1 MKKMFDVLNKI
12 KTKYII
18 ALVAAICISV
28 FLSVLPPLVLENII
42 DSLAGG
48 TPILFSAA
56 VGYFAIVALS
66 GFAEAAKE
74 GMIIIFGQKVMHGIR
89 TEMCQKLNRLPA
101 SYFVD
106 HAPGEIVSHF
116 TNDVQTIDN
125 LFSSGIISMFAD
137 VCKMAA
143 VLFVVYRKSLGLGL
157 MLTVVTPILFVMTR
171 QFQKRTQAAQTENL
185 RAIGSANQQIPEAQK
200 NLRTISLLR
209 KQPYMI
215 GRYSKSID
223 DSFQAQERSN
233 FYDSIYSPI
242 IIFISSAI
250 IGIVMALAAQNG
262 MMREFFG
269 MSVGTA
275 AALIAYVGSFFEP
288 LESIGMALQNIQ
300 SAISGIKRI
309 SDFLGEEEDA
319 PAAAAQQGESSA
331 PVAAAGSVPV
341 AAGLTTHQG
350 RQATAA
356 AVPSESTAT
365 PAAIVSLSH
374 VDFSYAPEKP
384 AVLKDFSMEVEEGED
399 IVLMGRTGAG
409 KSTILKLIVGL
420 YTPQNGK
427 VSIGGQDPRQIAE
440 SERRKSVGYVQQ
452 QFSMISGTVGEQVS
466 LKDPQITTN
475 QIEKALKTVGLY
487 DAVKN
492 LPDGLNT
499 KCEESTFSQ
508 GQFQLLSIARAI
520 VLNPKLLLFDE
531 ITANLDKKTETMVL
545 KALNAAAESRTTI
558 SVSHHAYENL
568 TGMKKRCIY
577 I

>member
-1 MKKMFDVLNKI
+1 MKKMFDVLNMI

-18 ALVAAICISV
+18 ALVATICISV

-42 DSLAGG
+42 DSLASG

-89 TEMCQKLNRLPA
+89 SEMCQKLNRLPA

-116 TNDVQTIDN
+116 TNDVQTIDS
-125 LFSSGIISMFAD
+125 LFSSGIISMIAD
-137 VCKMAA
+137 VCKMGA
-143 VLFVVYRKSLGLGL
+143 VLFVVYRKSIGLGL
-157 MLTVVTPILFVMTR
+157 MLTVVTPILYIMTR

-200 NLRTISLLR
+200 NLLTINLLR

-215 GRYSKSID
+215 GRYRKSID

-242 IIFISSAI
+242 IIFTSSAI

-309 SDFLGEEEDA
+309 SDFLGEDED
-319 PAAAAQQGESSA
+319 
-331 PVAAAGSVPV
+331 
-341 AAGLTTHQG
+341 
-350 RQATAA
+350 ATAA
-356 AVPSESTAT
+356 AVSSESTVT

-374 VDFSYAPEKP
+374 VDFSYSSEKP

-427 VSIGGQDPRQIAE
+427 VSVGGQDPRQIAE
-440 SERRKSVGYVQQ
+440 SDRRKSVGYVQQ

-466 LKDPQITTN
+466 LKDPLITTS
-475 QIEKALKTVGLY
+475 QIERALKTVGLY
-487 DAVKN
+487 DTVKN

>member
-1 MKKMFDVLNKI
+1 MKKMFDVLNMI
-12 KTKYII
+12 KPKYII
-18 ALVAAICISV
+18 ALVATICISV

-42 DSLAGG
+42 DSLASG

-116 TNDVQTIDN
+116 TNDVQTIDS
-125 LFSSGIISMFAD
+125 LFSSGIISMIAD
-137 VCKMAA
+137 VCKMGA
-143 VLFVVYRKSLGLGL
+143 VLFVVYRKSMGLGL
-157 MLTVVTPILFVMTR
+157 MLTVVTPILYIMTR

-215 GRYSKSID
+215 GRYRKSID
-223 DSFQAQERSN
+223 YSFAAQERSN

-242 IIFISSAI
+242 IIFTSSAI
-250 IGIVMALAAQNG
+250 IGIVMALAAKNG

-309 SDFLGEEEDA
+309 SDFLGEDEDA
-319 PAAAAQQGESSA
+319 PVAAAQQGESA
-331 PVAAAGSVPV
+331 
-341 AAGLTTHQG
+341 
-350 RQATAA
+350 ATAA
-356 AVPSESTAT
+356 AGA
-365 PAAIVSLSH
+365 AAIVSLSH
-374 VDFSYAPEKP
+374 VDFSYSPEKP

-427 VSIGGQDPRQIAE
+427 VSVGGQDPRIIAE
-440 SERRKSVGYVQQ
+440 SDRRKSVGYVQQ

-466 LKDPQITTN
+466 LKDPLITIS
-475 QIEKALKTVGLY
+475 QIERALKTVGLY
-487 DAVKN
+487 DTVTN

>member
-1 MKKMFDVLNKI
+1 MKKMFDVLNMI
-12 KTKYII
+12 KLKYII
-18 ALVAAICISV
+18 ALVATICISV

-42 DSLAGG
+42 DSLASG

-56 VGYFAIVALS
+56 VVYFAIVALS

-116 TNDVQTIDN
+116 TNDVQTIDS
-125 LFSSGIISMFAD
+125 LFSSGIISMIAD
-137 VCKMAA
+137 VCKMGA
-143 VLFVVYRKSLGLGL
+143 VLFVVYRKSMGLGL
-157 MLTVVTPILFVMTR
+157 MLTVVTPILYIMTR

-215 GRYSKSID
+215 GRYRKSID
-223 DSFQAQERSN
+223 DSFAAQERSN

-242 IIFISSAI
+242 IIFTSSAI
-250 IGIVMALAAQNG
+250 IGIVMALAAKNG

-309 SDFLGEEEDA
+309 SDFLGEDEDA
-319 PAAAAQQGESSA
+319 SVAAAQQGESA
-331 PVAAAGSVPV
+331 ANAAAG
-341 AAGLTTHQG
+341 A
-350 RQATAA
+350 
-356 AVPSESTAT
+356 
-365 PAAIVSLSH
+365 AAIVSLSH
-374 VDFSYAPEKP
+374 VDFSYSPEKL

-427 VSIGGQDPRQIAE
+427 VSVGGQDPRQIAE
-440 SERRKSVGYVQQ
+440 SDRRKSVGYVQQ

-466 LKDPQITTN
+466 LKDPLITIS
-475 QIEKALKTVGLY
+475 QIERALKTVGLY
-487 DAVKN
+487 DTVTN

>member
-1 MKKMFDVLNKI
+1 MKKMFDVLNMI
-12 KTKYII
+12 KAKYII
-18 ALVAAICISV
+18 SLVVTICISV

-42 DSLAGG
+42 DNLASG
-48 TPILFSAA
+48 TPILLSAA

-116 TNDVQTIDN
+116 TNDVQTIDS
-125 LFSSGIISMFAD
+125 LFSSGIVSMIAD

-143 VLFVVYRKSLGLGL
+143 VLFVVYRKSMGLGL
-157 MLTVVTPILFVMTR
+157 MLTAVTPILFIMTR

-200 NLRTISLLR
+200 NLRTISLLQ

-215 GRYSKSID
+215 GRYRKSID

-242 IIFISSAI
+242 IIFTSSAI

-309 SDFLGEEEDA
+309 SDFFGEDEDVLA
-319 PAAAAQQGESSA
+319 TTIS
-331 PVAAAGSVPV
+331 
-341 AAGLTTHQG
+341 THQCG
-350 RQATAA
+350 QITAA
-356 AVPSESTAT
+356 AVPSESAVV
-365 PAAIVSLSH
+365 VSLSH
-374 VDFSYAPEKP
+374 VDFSYGPERP
-384 AVLKDFSMEVEEGED
+384 AVLQDFSMEVEEGED

-427 VSIGGQDPRQIAE
+427 VSVCGQDPRQIAE
-440 SERRKSVGYVQQ
+440 SERRKFVGYVQQ

-466 LKDPQITTN
+466 LKDPLVTTS
-475 QIEKALKTVGLY
+475 QIETALKTVGLY
-487 DAVKN
+487 DAVEN

-558 SVSHHAYENL
+558 SVSHHAYESSTKHFYKL
-568 TGMKKRCIY
+568 DY
-577 I
+577 HL

>member
-1 MKKMFDVLNKI
+1 MKKMFDVLNMI
-12 KTKYII
+12 KLKYII
-18 ALVAAICISV
+18 ALVATICISV

-42 DSLAGG
+42 DSLASG

-116 TNDVQTIDN
+116 TNDVQTIDS
-125 LFSSGIISMFAD
+125 LFSSGIISMIAD
-137 VCKMAA
+137 VCKMGA

-157 MLTVVTPILFVMTR
+157 MLTVVTPILYIMTR

-215 GRYSKSID
+215 GRYRKSID
-223 DSFQAQERSN
+223 YSFAAQERSN

-242 IIFISSAI
+242 IIFTSSAI
-250 IGIVMALAAQNG
+250 IGIVMALAAKNG

-309 SDFLGEEEDA
+309 SDFLGEDEDA
-319 PAAAAQQGESSA
+319 PVAAAQQGES
-331 PVAAAGSVPV
+331 AATV
-341 AAGLTTHQG
+341 AAG
-350 RQATAA
+350 A
-356 AVPSESTAT
+356 
-365 PAAIVSLSH
+365 AAIVSLSH
-374 VDFSYAPEKP
+374 VDFSYSPEKP

-427 VSIGGQDPRQIAE
+427 VSVGGQDPRQIAE
-440 SERRKSVGYVQQ
+440 SDRRKSVGYVQQ

-466 LKDPQITTN
+466 LKDPLITIS
-475 QIEKALKTVGLY
+475 QIERALKTVGLY
-487 DAVKN
+487 DTVTN

>member
-1 MKKMFDVLNKI
+1 MKKMFDVLNMI
-12 KTKYII
+12 KPKYII
-18 ALVAAICISV
+18 ALVATICISV

-42 DSLAGG
+42 DSLASG

-116 TNDVQTIDN
+116 TNDVQTIDS
-125 LFSSGIISMFAD
+125 LFSSGIISMIAD
-137 VCKMAA
+137 VCKMGA
-143 VLFVVYRKSLGLGL
+143 VLFVVYRKSMGLGL
-157 MLTVVTPILFVMTR
+157 MLTVVTPILYIMTR

-215 GRYSKSID
+215 GRYRKSID
-223 DSFQAQERSN
+223 YSFAAQERSN

-242 IIFISSAI
+242 IIFTSSAI
-250 IGIVMALAAQNG
+250 IGIVMALAAKNG

-275 AALIAYVGSFFEP
+275 AVLIAYVGSFFEP

-309 SDFLGEEEDA
+309 SDFLGEDEDA
-319 PAAAAQQGESSA
+319 PVAAAQQGESA
-331 PVAAAGSVPV
+331 
-341 AAGLTTHQG
+341 
-350 RQATAA
+350 ATAA
-356 AVPSESTAT
+356 AGA
-365 PAAIVSLSH
+365 AAIVSLSH
-374 VDFSYAPEKP
+374 VDFSYSPEKP

-427 VSIGGQDPRQIAE
+427 VSVGGQDPRQIAE
-440 SERRKSVGYVQQ
+440 SDRRKSVGYVQQ

-466 LKDPQITTN
+466 LKDPLITIS
-475 QIEKALKTVGLY
+475 QIERALKTVGLY
-487 DAVKN
+487 DTVTN

>member
-1 MKKMFDVLNKI
+1 MKKMFDVLSMI
-12 KTKYII
+12 KPKYII
-18 ALVAAICISV
+18 ALVVTICISV

-42 DSLAGG
+42 DSLASG

-101 SYFVD
+101 SYYVD
-106 HAPGEIVSHF
+106 HAPGEIVSQF
-116 TNDVQTIDN
+116 TNDVQTIDS
-125 LFSSGIISMFAD
+125 LFSSGIISMIAD

-157 MLTVVTPILFVMTR
+157 ILTVVTPILFIMTR
-171 QFQKRTQAAQTENL
+171 QFQKSTQAAQTENL

-215 GRYSKSID
+215 GRYRKSID

-242 IIFISSAI
+242 IIFTSSAI

-262 MMREFFG
+262 MMRDFFG
-269 MSVGTA
+269 MSVGA
-275 AALIAYVGSFFEP
+275 AAAVIAYVGSFFEP

-309 SDFLGEEEDA
+309 GDFLGEDEYAAVASASAAVEVTD
-319 PAAAAQQGESSA
+319 AAAAKSA
-331 PVAAAGSVPV
+331 VV
-341 AAGLTTHQG
+341 
-350 RQATAA
+350 
-356 AVPSESTAT
+356 
-365 PAAIVSLSH
+365 VSLSH
-374 VDFSYAPEKP
+374 VDFSYVPEKP

-420 YTPQNGK
+420 YTPQNGE
-427 VSIGGQDPRQIAE
+427 VSVIGQDPRQIAE
-440 SERRKSVGYVQQ
+440 SERRKYVGYVQQ
-452 QFSMISGTVGEQVS
+452 QFSLISGTVGEQVS
-466 LKDPQITTN
+466 LKDSLITTS

-487 DAVKN
+487 DAVTN

-520 VLNPKLLLFDE
+520 VINPKLLLFDE

-545 KALNAAAESRTTI
+545 KALNAAADSRTTI

-568 TGMKKRCIY
+568 TGIKKRCIH

>member
-1 MKKMFDVLNKI
+1 MKKMFDVLNMI
-12 KTKYII
+12 KPKYII
-18 ALVAAICISV
+18 ALVATICISV

-42 DSLAGG
+42 DSLASG

-116 TNDVQTIDN
+116 TNDVQTIDS
-125 LFSSGIISMFAD
+125 LFSSGIISMIAD
-137 VCKMAA
+137 VCKMGA
-143 VLFVVYRKSLGLGL
+143 VLFVVYRKSMGLGL
-157 MLTVVTPILFVMTR
+157 MLTVVTPILYIMTR

-215 GRYSKSID
+215 GRYRKSID
-223 DSFQAQERSN
+223 YSFAAQERSN

-242 IIFISSAI
+242 IIFTSSAI
-250 IGIVMALAAQNG
+250 IGIVMALAAKNG

-309 SDFLGEEEDA
+309 SDFLGEDEDA
-319 PAAAAQQGESSA
+319 PVAAAQQGESA
-331 PVAAAGSVPV
+331 
-341 AAGLTTHQG
+341 
-350 RQATAA
+350 ATAA
-356 AVPSESTAT
+356 AGA
-365 PAAIVSLSH
+365 AAIVSLSH
-374 VDFSYAPEKP
+374 VDFSYSPEKP

-427 VSIGGQDPRQIAE
+427 VSVGGQDPRQIAE
-440 SERRKSVGYVQQ
+440 SDRRKSVGYVQQ

-466 LKDPQITTN
+466 LKDPLITIS
-475 QIEKALKTVGLY
+475 QIERALKTVGLY
-487 DAVKN
+487 DTVTN

>member
-1 MKKMFDVLNKI
+1 MKKIFDVLNMI
-12 KTKYII
+12 KSKYII
-18 ALVAAICISV
+18 ALVVTICISV

-42 DSLAGG
+42 DNLANG
-48 TPILFSAA
+48 TPILLSAA

-89 TEMCQKLNRLPA
+89 TEMCKKLNRLPA

-106 HAPGEIVSHF
+106 HAPGETVSHF
-116 TNDVQTIDN
+116 TNDVQTIDS
-125 LFSSGIISMFAD
+125 LFSSGIISMIAD

-157 MLTVVTPILFVMTR
+157 ILTVVTPILFIMTR

-200 NLRTISLLR
+200 NLRTISLLQ

-215 GRYSKSID
+215 GRYRKSID

-242 IIFISSAI
+242 IIFTSSAI

-309 SDFLGEEEDA
+309 SDFLGEDEDV
-319 PAAAAQQGESSA
+319 SA
-331 PVAAAGSVPV
+331 TTTS
-341 AAGLTTHQG
+341 THQCG
-350 RQATAA
+350 QIAAA
-356 AVPSESTAT
+356 AVPSES
-365 PAAIVSLSH
+365 AIVVSLSH
-374 VDFSYAPEKP
+374 VDFSYGPEKP
-384 AVLKDFSMEVEEGED
+384 AVLQDFSMEVEEGED

-427 VSIGGQDPRQIAE
+427 VSLSGQDPRQIAE

-452 QFSMISGTVGEQVS
+452 QFSMISGNVGEQVS
-466 LKDPQITTN
+466 LKDPLITTS
-475 QIEKALKTVGLY
+475 QIETALRTVGLY
-487 DAVKN
+487 DTVAN

-520 VLNPKLLLFDE
+520 VMNPKLLLFDE

>member
-1 MKKMFDVLNKI
+1 MKKMFDVLNMI
-12 KTKYII
+12 KAKYII
-18 ALVAAICISV
+18 SLVVTICISV

-42 DSLAGG
+42 DNLASG
-48 TPILFSAA
+48 TPILLSAA

-116 TNDVQTIDN
+116 TNDVQTIDS
-125 LFSSGIISMFAD
+125 LFSSGIVSMIAD

-143 VLFVVYRKSLGLGL
+143 VLFVVYRKSMGLGL
-157 MLTVVTPILFVMTR
+157 MLTAVTPILFIMTR

-200 NLRTISLLR
+200 NLRTISLLQ

-215 GRYSKSID
+215 GRYRKSID

-242 IIFISSAI
+242 IIFTSSAI

-309 SDFLGEEEDA
+309 SDFFGEDEDVLA
-319 PAAAAQQGESSA
+319 TTIS
-331 PVAAAGSVPV
+331 
-341 AAGLTTHQG
+341 THQCG
-350 RQATAA
+350 QITAA
-356 AVPSESTAT
+356 AVPSESAVV
-365 PAAIVSLSH
+365 VSLSH
-374 VDFSYAPEKP
+374 VDFSYGPERP
-384 AVLKDFSMEVEEGED
+384 AVLQDFSMEVEEGED

-427 VSIGGQDPRQIAE
+427 VSVCGQDPRQIAE
-440 SERRKSVGYVQQ
+440 SERRKFVGYVQQ
-452 QFSMISGTVGEQVS
+452 QFSLISGTVGEQVS
-466 LKDPQITTN
+466 LKDPLVTTS
-475 QIEKALKTVGLY
+475 QIETALKTVGLY
-487 DAVKN
+487 DAVEN

-558 SVSHHAYENL
+558 SVSHHAYESSTKHFYKL
-568 TGMKKRCIY
+568 DY
-577 I
+577 HL